1 MNVWKKNTYPRLLGL
16 EKTHEAL
23 EIELLSAN
31 KIIDKLEEDV
41 FSFDGR
47 LMRQMIKQFDVEK

>member
-1 MNVWKKNTYPRLLGL
+1 MEKNTYPRLLGL
-16 EKTHEAL
+16 EKTREAL

-41 FSFDGR
+41 FSFDGG